1 MSTPDRP
8 IRVGVLSLHNSKETK
23 AILNAVEDLGH
34 TPVWLREENIVY
46 HTDETNVTPRPD
58 IDIVVNRLL
67 LTKGVRP
74 IEDLALA
81 ATYNAVRPM
90 LNPPCAVLTAMHKY
104 AALWTLA
111 SADVPVPESLF
122 ALNHATLNSEG
133 EHFQDPLVQKVAIAT
148 NGAGVWK
155 ASPTDPLAPTVA
167 ERRTFLQEFLE
178 NDVEPQYD
186 LRVYVVDGS
195 VVGAMKRYA
204 PADDWRTNVARG
216 AEVENATES
225 LAPEVKELAT
235 TATAALGLDYAGVDL
250 MRANHQW
257 YVLEVNVT
265 AGFKGLFDATNRS
278 VAPYIAR
285 LAIEQAGGD
294 VDEMHVAD
302 LATELD
308 DSTPDSK
315 PSAPGPVTDSATIG
329 YTEEVTVGGN
339 TNLTTVI
346 AKSDTG
352 AQRTSIGLELAG
364 NIGAGPITGK
374 TEVKSGSG
382 TSSRP
387 LVDIAIR
394 VRDDWHIVTASVR
407 DRENMT
413 YPLILGRDIL
423 EPYRINLQQRADEE

>member
-1 MSTPDRP
+1 MSTTDASV
-8 IRVGVLSLHNSKETK
+8 RVGVLSLHNSKETK

-34 TPVWLREENIVY
+34 TPVWLREENIVCY
-46 HTDETNVTPRPD
+46 ADGTSITPRPD

-81 ATYNAVRPM
+81 ATYDAVRPV

-111 SADVPVPESLF
+111 SAGVPVPESLF
-122 ALNHATLNSEG
+122 ALNHAALNSES
-133 EHFQDPLVQKVAIAT
+133 EHFRDPLVQKVAIST
-148 NGAGVWK
+148 HGAGVWK
-155 ASPTDPLAPTVA
+155 ASPTDPLAPTVVQ
-167 ERRTFLQEFLE
+167 RRTFLQEFLE
-178 NDVEPQYD
+178 SDAERPYD
-186 LRVYVVDGS
+186 LRVYVVDGT
-195 VVGAMKRYA
+195 VVGAMERYA
-204 PADDWRTNVARG
+204 PAGDWRSNVAHG
-216 AEVENATES
+216 GEVENVTGT
-225 LAPEVKELAT
+225 LAPEAKRLAT

-250 MRANHQW
+250 IETNDQW
-257 YVLEVNVT
+257 YVLEVNAT
-265 AGFKGLFDATNRS
+265 AGFKALFDATNRS

-285 LAIEQAGGD
+285 LAIERAGE
-294 VDEMHVAD
+294 VVEETRITD
-302 LATELD
+302 LVTELD
-308 DSTPDSK
+308 DSVPDSK
-315 PSAPGPVTDSATIG
+315 PSSPEQVTDPTPIG

-339 TNLTTVI
+339 TDMTTAI

-364 NIGAGPITGK
+364 EIGAGPITGK
-374 TEVKSGSG
+374 TNVKSGSG

-387 LVDIAIR
+387 VVDVAIR
-394 VRDDWHIVTASVR
+394 IQDDWQVVTASVE

-423 EPYRINLQQRADEE
+423 EPYRIDLQQRADEE